1 MPDNMPGITTD
12 HPLERAPMAT
22 WNSPAVARRWLA
34 HELRNRRDGAGL
46 NQRQV
51 GRACGWS
58 GVKVSYIEN
67 AQQNVADEDLDK
79 LLPLY
84 EVPEP
89 ERPEYYAAADTSR
102 DKGWWERYGDEV
114 VPSFLSTFI
123 GLEQGATR
131 ILTFE
136 PTVVPG
142 LLQTPAYVEE
152 MVRADMVPRTPRF
165 VRQTVDVREARREV
179 LTRDVGPAEF
189 VAVVDESVVRRV
201 VGNPHVMAEQL
212 AFILRFTE
220 RSNVRL
226 HVFPFERGVSRG
238 MQSVSHRILHFA
250 GSVPPLVYM
259 ETRDQAQWIE
269 DQAGVDAHDLAFGE
283 LLASSL
289 DEEESRVML
298 RAAQEGFE
306 ASV

>member
-1 MPDNMPGITTD
+1 
-12 HPLERAPMAT
+12 MAT

-89 ERPEYYAAADTSR
+89 ERQAFHDAARESR
-102 DKGWWERYGDEV
+102 EKGWWERYSDDVVQPYVGD
-114 VPSFLSTFI
+114 FI

-136 PTVVPG
+136 PTIVPG
-142 LLQTPAYVEE
+142 LLQTGAYVEN
-152 MVRADMVPRTPRF
+152 VLQADMVPRTQRF
-165 VRQTVDVREARREV
+165 VRQVIEVREARREV
-179 LTRDVGPAEF
+179 LIRDDRPAEL
-189 VAVVDESVVRRV
+189 VAVVDESVLRRL
-201 VGNPHVMAEQL
+201 VGDPRSMADQME
-212 AFILRFTE
+212 FILELSR
-220 RSNVRL
+220 RPNVRV

-238 MQSVSHRILHFA
+238 MMSSSHRILHFA

-269 DQAGVDAHDLAFGE
+269 DQVGVDAHDLAFDE
-283 LLASSL
+283 LVASAL
-289 DEEESRVML
+289 DEDESRVMMTAAREAFDA
-298 RAAQEGFE
+298 RAR
-306 ASV
+306 